1 MNMRTVSKFLG
12 RWGALFGLMAG
23 GLLLAGC
30 QSGPQFTEVPGIPGS
45 AGTVAETSPPPA
57 SVAAA
62 PAASPLTE
70 SPNIDV
76 LHPGDML
83 LITFADLPAP
93 VSPIEQRVKDDGTI
107 TLIENQTFTAAN
119 KSRGQLETEIRER
132 YVPKIFV
139 KMTVSVMHQ
148 KDTQFY
154 YVGGEV
160 KSPGRQVYISRLTVL
175 GAVKSAGD
183 FTDYANRR
191 KVQLTRASGRTFK
204 IDCKDALQNPTLDLE
219 VLPGDNINVP
229 RRNPFAL

>member
-1 MNMRTVSKFLG
+1 MYRFDPT
-12 RWGALFGLMAG
+12 
-23 GLLLAGC
+23 
-30 QSGPQFTEVPGIPGS
+30 P
-45 AGTVAETSPPPA
+45 
-57 SVAAA
+57 
-62 PAASPLTE
+62 
-70 SPNIDV
+70 V
-76 LHPGDML
+76 L
-83 LITFADLPAP
+83 
-93 VSPIEQRVKDDGTI
+93 PIEQRVKDDGTI

-175 GAVKSAGD
+175 GAIKSAGD
-183 FTDYANRR
+183 FTDFANRK

-204 IDCKDALQNPTLDLE
+204 INCNDALQNPNLDLE
-219 VLPGDNINVP
+219 VMPGDNINVP
-229 RRNPFAL
+229 RRNPFSF

>member
-1 MNMRTVSKFLG
+1 MTTVSNFLG
-12 RWGALFGLMAG
+12 RWGAVVGLIVG
-23 GLLLAGC
+23 GLSLAGC
-30 QSGPQFTEVPGIPGS
+30 HSGPQYANVPGMPGS
-45 AGTVAETSPPPA
+45 GGPVTEAPPPA
-57 SVAAA
+57 AAGT
-62 PAASPLTE
+62 AAGSATAPLTQN
-70 SPNIDV
+70 PNIDV

-83 LITFADLPAP
+83 VITFADLPTL

-175 GAVKSAGD
+175 GAIKSAGD
-183 FTDYANRR
+183 FTDYANRK

-204 IDCKDALQNPTLDLE
+204 INCNDALQNPTLDLE
-219 VLPGDNINVP
+219 VMPGDNINIP
-229 RRNPFAL
+229 RRNPFSF